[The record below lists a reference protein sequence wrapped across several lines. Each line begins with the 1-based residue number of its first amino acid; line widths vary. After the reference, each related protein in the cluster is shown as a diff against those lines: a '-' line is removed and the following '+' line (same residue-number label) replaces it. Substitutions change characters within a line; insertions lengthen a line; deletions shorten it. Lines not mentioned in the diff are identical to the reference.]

1 MDPLAII
8 FMFCGTGLAYTSYTI
23 GIKEGAKR
31 MLDKLE
37 EIKIVNVDKDG
48 AVTPNCGERLNYDF
62 FYYK

>member
-48 AVTPNCGERLNYDF
+48 AVTPNCGER
-62 FYYK
+62 